1 MRIGTTLLFQDGY
14 CYQSYGWNMLRPLG
28 ALQNALDHLDKYELD
43 EISIIRPVRD
53 NDYSYN
59 KDVQRLTFE
68 SYMHKKLVRKDPM
81 AHIKIFFKDMA
92 HLLGMAKV

>member
-1 MRIGTTLLFQDGY
+1 MQRFW
-14 CYQSYGWNMLRPLG
+14 YGS
-28 ALQNALDHLDKYELD
+28 DKRRERFVKMCED
-43 EISIIRPVRD
+43 
-53 NDYSYN
+53 

>member
-1 MRIGTTLLFQDGY
+1 MSKDIYWLNKDSITFLERGYLPKGQTAIERI
-14 CYQSYGWNMLRPLG
+14 
-28 ALQNALDHLDKYELD
+28 H
-43 EISIIRPVRD
+43 EISKAAEKIL
-53 NDYSYN
+53 
-59 KDVQRLTFE
+59 KKKGFAEKFE